1 LSRYP
6 EKQPSHHQAEILAL
20 RLPEELMDT
29 IRDFCAHNDI
39 TIETFEIEALSEK
52 LNRWKE

>member
-1 LSRYP
+1 MSRYP

-39 TIETFEIEALSEK
+39 TIETFAIEALSEK